1 MVLWTPE
8 TTFAEVARIAVA
20 PPPDLRSSFRP
31 TYNLAVNLVRHF
43 DRETALQVLRR
54 SFAQWQANANPARGG
69 RDLLAEHL
77 GRRLA
82 VLEELGY
89 VRAWSLTE
97 PGRQLAGIYH
107 EADLLLAEAVTSGV
121 LDDTEPA
128 VLAGVLSSLVFERR
142 RAKKPIAHAPR
153 RHRTDR
159 RTEER
164 KAKKKKGAP
173 GDRLGEQRRAE
184 LADRLGVLVTGA
196 ERIRGTEE
204 VHLVP
209 RTRSPEVGLAGAV
222 TSWAR
227 GASFATVLEVA
238 ALDVGEMAPG
248 DFVRAIKQLADLVG
262 QVAMITPN
270 PATAAAAQAAV
281 GMLVRNVVAAG
292 GLAASATEPSAQF

>member
-1 MVLWTPE
+1 VVLWTPE

-142 RAKKPIAHAPR
+142 RAKKPSPTRHAATAPTGGPRSARPRRRRGRPGTGWASSGAPSSQTASVCWSPERSASGAPR
-153 RHRTDR
+153 RSTSYRGR
-159 RTEER
+159 
-164 KAKKKKGAP
+164 AP
-173 GDRLGEQRRAE
+173 
-184 LADRLGVLVTGA
+184 
-196 ERIRGTEE
+196 
-204 VHLVP
+204 P
-209 RTRSPEVGLAGAV
+209 RSASPG
-222 TSWAR
+222 R
-227 GASFATVLEVA
+227 
-238 ALDVGEMAPG
+238 
-248 DFVRAIKQLADLVG
+248 
-262 QVAMITPN
+262 
-270 PATAAAAQAAV
+270 
-281 GMLVRNVVAAG
+281 
-292 GLAASATEPSAQF
+292 